1 MNHKNGLSKLL
12 SIYLCTHTPKIII
25 KEKEA
30 INLRVEGAW
39 EGSKGGRLGEEGK
52 KTRRGRSNPTLLQL
66 KAHGSFCL
74 FV

>member
-30 INLRVEGAW
+30 INFRVMVAW
-39 EGSKGGRLGEEGK
+39 KDAGGRTL
-52 KTRRGRSNPTLLQL
+52 GRSWME
-66 KAHGSFCL
+66 KKERKE
-74 FV
+74 VM